1 MKTILLCDDEE
12 ILRDLMAD
20 IIYNFNF
27 SFRYN
32 ILKASSGMEGLKIL
46 DENQVD
52 LIISDVRMPNGYGY
66 VFVDNPKHV
75 PVIFTTGFVEPEISE
90 KIKGNVV
97 LTKPVDF
104 RRLEKLIKQNL
115 GEWYEMVN
123 LSF

>member
-115 GEWYEMVN
+115 GE
-123 LSF
+123 